1 MTRPTTRVLRLSLL
15 LPTLALLTLGA
26 DCRPSG
32 RPTVTLALNDV
43 PPEMSGLL
51 VVPPSGFLVRIGF
64 APGDA
69 PIDPSSFTIWDVR
82 WGGSTTSGLEAW
94 ADPEPGGAVLLFP
107 PERALEPGTHTLTA
121 SVRDVQGRT
130 GSRSISF
137 AVRDFPDGMPPIG
150 QGQQIWLD
158 FEADRDAVPGSD
170 FAVDLEHFG
179 LGSPAAPALS
189 ALARAHVVAAVL
201 ERVREAYGQDDD
213 GLGPDAVAVTFTDQ
227 PPASGDVTRICVGG
241 DDPSGGTS
249 VGGILIDP
257 NNANRNSVECGTIPP
272 TGVFPRALL
281 AYRNQSAFRAVF
293 DALRP
298 EAGGTPFG
306 ASPWDLFV
314 LEPGFD
320 PERAPPEAADRPA
333 VVTTAIEV
341 FGDALGSV
349 VAHEVGHALGLVP
362 PGPPGGGLYGG
373 SDGPAYTHA
382 VNPDGST
389 PSENFLMKAGNTFS
403 FARLAGL
410 GYYALPTFRPIELAY
425 LHDRLVLAPQVTQ
438 LLPPP
443 VLLQVTPWQIVGS
456 SQVVTLIGEGF
467 APVPA
472 VRLINATYGY
482 SAVGEA
488 WQSPQQMT
496 CWVIAS
502 QLPPGIYDVELTNP
516 DGQRAVLPAAIQR

>member
-1 MTRPTTRVLRLSLL
+1 MTRSTTRVLRQLL
-15 LPTLALLTLGA
+15 LPVLALLTVGA
-26 DCRPSG
+26 DCQPSG
-32 RPTVTLALNDV
+32 KPKITLALNDV

-51 VVPPSGFLVRIGF
+51 VVPPSGFLVRVGL
-64 APGDA
+64 ASGQA
-69 PIDPSSFTIWDVR
+69 PIDPGTLEIRDRR
-82 WGGSTTSGLEAW
+82 WGGATTTGLEAW
-94 ADPEPGGAVLLFP
+94 AVPEPGGAVLLFP
-107 PERALEPGTHTLTA
+107 AERALEHGTHTLSA
-121 SVRDVQGRT
+121 QVRDVQGRT
-130 GSRSISF
+130 GTASISF
-137 AVRDFPDGMPPIG
+137 AVRDFPGGVPPIG
-150 QGQQIWLD
+150 EGQQIWLD
-158 FEADRDAVPGSD
+158 FEADRDAVPGAD
-170 FAVDLEHFG
+170 FAVDLERFG
-179 LGSPAAPALS
+179 LASPAAPALA
-189 ALARAHVVAAVL
+189 ALARARVVAAVL
-201 ERVREAYGQDDD
+201 ERVREAYGQDA
-213 GLGPDAVAVTFTDQ
+213 GGAGPDAVAVTFTDQ

-241 DDPSGGTS
+241 DDPDGGTTL
-249 VGGILIDP
+249 GRILLDP

-281 AYRNQSAFRAVF
+281 AYQNQGWFHTVF
-293 DALRP
+293 DPLRA

-306 ASPWDLFV
+306 EILWDLFV
-314 LEPGFD
+314 LDPSFD
-320 PERAPPEAADRPA
+320 PEIAPPEAAARHA

-349 VAHEVGHALGLVP
+349 IAHEAGHALGLVP

-373 SDGPAYTHA
+373 SDGPAYTHS

-389 PSENFLMKAGNTFS
+389 PSENFLMKAGNTFN

-410 GYYALPTFRPIELAY
+410 GSYPLPSFRPIELAY
-425 LHDRLVLAPQVTQ
+425 LRDRLVLAPQVTQ

-443 VLLQVTPWQIVGS
+443 VLLQATPWQITGS
-456 SQVVTLIGEGF
+456 SQVVTLIGDGF

-472 VRLINATYGY
+472 VRLISATYTY

-502 QLPPGIYDVELTNP
+502 QLPAGLYDVEITNP